1 MAQQIS
7 TPEML
12 SLLTSTLARAY
23 DYPGKVADA
32 RDLARRLAEIRDDLR
47 VDLARK
53 ECDATAA
60 RRLGRDFS
68 VRKAEIAADSIREEI
83 VDMTA
88 MVAEL
93 EHVARRL
100 RRERRVLMHRIE
112 TLAGLAEELPRGS
125 ERSHVVSLLARARAC
140 LSTSFEAGEPEP
152 AKPSA
157 AVYTFIRG
165 ETKHSGQAR

>member
-1 MAQQIS
+1 MSQQTS
-7 TPEML
+7 TTEML

-32 RDLARRLAEIRDDLR
+32 RDLARRLTEMRDDLR

-53 ECDATAA
+53 ECEAAAA

-68 VRKAEIAADSIREEI
+68 IRKAEISAEGIREEI
-83 VDMTA
+83 SDAVA

-112 TLAGLAEELPRGS
+112 TLSSFAEQLPRGS
-125 ERSHVVSLLARARAC
+125 ERSHVASLLARARAC
-140 LSTSFEAGEPEP
+140 LAVSCEIAEPEST
-152 AKPSA
+152 KHQGV
-157 AVYTFIRG
+157 VYTFIRG